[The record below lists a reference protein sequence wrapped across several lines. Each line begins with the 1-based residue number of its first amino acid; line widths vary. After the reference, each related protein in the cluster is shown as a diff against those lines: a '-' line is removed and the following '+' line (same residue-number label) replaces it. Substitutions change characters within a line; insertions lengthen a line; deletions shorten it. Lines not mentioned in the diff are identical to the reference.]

1 MEKNFKREVDI
12 KKLSALSDEI
22 NNFPSAEDAKKSIE
36 IIIDHCIFETFRA
49 YSQFPKEEVIKVGNG
64 QNLELDDLKKRLKEE
79 IYKIPVNN
87 GHGYQLCKNYE
98 KLLGIGLD
106 LTSINIQKSDL
117 DLSERWR
124 NFFFTVLKTI
134 FSTVL
139 ILILGFIS
147 MSFGMPIADFLKHLS
162 L

>member
-36 IIIDHCIFETFRA
+36 RIIDHCIFETFRA
-49 YSQFPKEEVIKVGNG
+49 YSQLPKEEVIKVGNG

-79 IYKIPVNN
+79 IYKIPLNN

-98 KLLGIGLD
+98 RLLGIGVD
-106 LTSINIQKSDL
+106 LTSVNLQKAQL

-124 NFFFTVLKTI
+124 NFFFKILIRFVYV
-134 FSTVL
+134 VL
-139 ILILGFIS
+139 ILIAGFIS
-147 MSFGMPIADFLKHLS
+147 MSFGIPIANFLKHLN